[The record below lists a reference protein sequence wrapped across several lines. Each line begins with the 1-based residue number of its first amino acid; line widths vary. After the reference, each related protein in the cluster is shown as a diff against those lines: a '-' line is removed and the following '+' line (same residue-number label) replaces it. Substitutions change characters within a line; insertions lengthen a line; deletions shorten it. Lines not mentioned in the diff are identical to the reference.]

1 MKEVNV
7 NHNLAK
13 TFAIWRNNRF
23 YGMTESMTPRNL
35 KIELPQATTEG

>member
-1 MKEVNV
+1 MKEVIM

-23 YGMTESMTPRNL
+23 SRMTEFVTPRNL
-35 KIELPQATTEG
+35 KIELPQATKQG